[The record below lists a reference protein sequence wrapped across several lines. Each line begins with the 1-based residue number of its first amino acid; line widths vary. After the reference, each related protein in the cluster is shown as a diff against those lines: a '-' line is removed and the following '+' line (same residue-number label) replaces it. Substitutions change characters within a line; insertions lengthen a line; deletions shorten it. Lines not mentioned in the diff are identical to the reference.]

1 MQFCNRSEFVLSATF
16 FEKKSYTTH
25 IHAPTQQEWTLDH
38 CLISLPCRK
47 FLVDSGANFEADC
60 FTDHFMVY
68 MTIDFNSVIKKKRY
82 QNAVRKTDYGAMY
95 TEEDIRKSVGKRVD
109 ELLGARME
117 AGEIIIWEDIMSIT
131 RTVCETMIPK
141 VARKVFSKGDWFDP
155 NDVVLCDLLKERRRL
170 RTLFLETK
178 SIVANREHKAIQK
191 LIVKREREMRDAF
204 WQKVAEDIQEFDD
217 KNDARSCWRILIS
230 ESGHDR

>member
-1 MQFCNRSEFVLSATF
+1 M
-16 FEKKSYTTH
+16 
-25 IHAPTQQEWTLDH
+25 
-38 CLISLPCRK
+38 
-47 FLVDSGANFEADC
+47 
-60 FTDHFMVY
+60 
-68 MTIDFNSVIKKKRY
+68 
-82 QNAVRKTDYGAMY
+82 
-95 TEEDIRKSVGKRVD
+95 
-109 ELLGARME
+109 
-117 AGEIIIWEDIMSIT
+117 IWEDIMSIS
-131 RTVCETMIPK
+131 RTVCEMMIPK